1 MMFVA
6 MLVMVFMI
14 MVMMML
20 MMMFTATP
28 VCVIMAAQH
37 AVRNTVSDQVDFATI
52 GIGNHF
58 AGKAGA
64 LMVMYIFIDADN
76 TFDSIGKSH

>member
-6 MLVMVFMI
+6 MLVMVF
-14 MVMMML
+14 

-76 TFDSIGKSH
+76 TFDSVGKSH